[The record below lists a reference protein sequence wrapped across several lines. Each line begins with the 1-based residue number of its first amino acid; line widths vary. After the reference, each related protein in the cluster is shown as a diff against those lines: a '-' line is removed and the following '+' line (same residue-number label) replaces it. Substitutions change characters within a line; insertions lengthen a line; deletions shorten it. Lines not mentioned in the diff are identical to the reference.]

1 MIAGLLA
8 GFILNACPAQRAD
21 EEPRPLLPL
30 PSVLST
36 TSTTRFDL
44 SQVALAAIP
53 GSTTTTVRT
62 AAGLATVSGT
72 VLDVSGQ
79 PVEGAVV
86 RGSWYSGPAPVI
98 VETLSGPGGAFRLEQ
113 LQGGR
118 WRFRAFVVG
127 RFASTDAPEFFM
139 GVNEVKVQD
148 LRVEAADNL
157 AVTAKIAPDP
167 YVGDE
172 VELAVK
178 VFSRLID
185 AEGRVK
191 STPVEGASLTLVG
204 PGWSFPPE
212 PRVTTADGVARW
224 PMRCVTPGNSGLAVQ
239 LGGRTLPLS
248 LPACGSPEAT
258 STTTRPPA
266 PSTTRPSTTTTTARP
281 GTPTTR
287 PSTTTTT
294 KPKPTTSTTRRPG

>member
-8 GFILNACPAQRAD
+8 ALVLNACPAERAD
-21 EEPRPLLPL
+21 EEPRPLVPI

-53 GSTTTTVRT
+53 GSSTTTMRT
-62 AAGLATVSGT
+62 APGLATVSGT
-72 VLDVSGQ
+72 VLDASGQ
-79 PVEGAVV
+79 PVEGALV
-86 RGSWYSGPAPVI
+86 RGTWHSAPAPVV

-118 WRFRAFVVG
+118 WRFRAFMVG
-127 RFASTDAPEFFM
+127 LLASTDAPEFFL
-139 GVNEVKVQD
+139 GVNEAKGQD
-148 LRVEAADNL
+148 LRVESVDGL

-167 YVGDE
+167 FVGEE

-178 VFSRLID
+178 VFSRLVD

-191 STPVEGASLTLVG
+191 STPVAGTSVTLVG
-204 PGWSFPPE
+204 SGWSFSPE
-212 PRVTTADGVARW
+212 PRVTTSDGVARW
-224 PMRCVTPGNSGLAVQ
+224 AMRCVTSGNSGLAAQ
-239 LGGRTLPLS
+239 LGARTLALS
-248 LPACGSPEAT
+248 LPPCGSPEAT

-266 PSTTRPSTTTTTARP
+266 PSTTTTTTRPGTPATRATTTTTRP
-281 GTPTTR
+281 R
-287 PSTTTTT
+287 S
-294 KPKPTTSTTRRPG
+294 TTSTTRRAG